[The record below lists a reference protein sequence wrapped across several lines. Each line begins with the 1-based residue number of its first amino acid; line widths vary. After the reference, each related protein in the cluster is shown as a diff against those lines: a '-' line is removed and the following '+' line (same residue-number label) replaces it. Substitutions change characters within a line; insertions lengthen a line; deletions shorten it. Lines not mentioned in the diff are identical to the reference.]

1 MNIKIKKRGQ
11 NMNRDVAK
19 RGMIFVSAL
28 LAISLTGC
36 NLNPFSVSVKKEN
49 KTDTTEVS
57 AVSETEMTTETTEEV
72 TETSAPE
79 SLEYSNSDYHYSIE
93 LPSGWKKYDNAEQ
106 AGYLVMGG
114 NYDFFMNE
122 NRDSVMVSKK
132 DGTYDDSVFIQ
143 SFSQSVDTVVG
154 SKYTL
159 VSSQECKAGNLAA
172 YQVVTK
178 CNSGNME
185 GITKVL
191 WAVNDPSD
199 NYVYT
204 VYYYYYDNDE
214 VTEDLTGTLLDSITF
229 GTNSAS
235 AAEAP
240 AETTAEATMETFSS
254 SGFYNESNTK
264 RIGNDTVGYIDV
276 PSEFV
281 EFKEIGGLTGVVDG
295 VQYSD
300 PTGIAV
306 FTLSAYKNSDLTAE
320 QAANNAYL
328 NCQAKSGSEVKGAE
342 VEIAGYK
349 AKQVYT
355 YYENEGKFLVI
366 WAFETS
372 DHDDYTHYLSIEFPD
387 NYRNIWELNETFGF
401 NSER

>member
-1 MNIKIKKRGQ
+1 MNTKKRGQ
-11 NMNRDVAK
+11 NMNKNTAK
-19 RGMIFVSAL
+19 KGMIFVSAL
-28 LAISLTGC
+28 LAFSLTGC

-49 KTDTTEVS
+49 KTDTTELS
-57 AVSETEMTTETTEEV
+57 EVSETEMTTETTEEV
-72 TETSAPE
+72 TETAAAEP
-79 SLEYSNSDYHYSIE
+79 LEYSNPDYHYSIE
-93 LPSGWKKYDNAEQ
+93 LPSIWKKYDNAEQ

-122 NRDSVMVSKK
+122 NRDSIMVSKK

-143 SFSQSVDTVVG
+143 TFKQSVDTVVG

-172 YQVVTK
+172 YQVVAK

-185 GITKVL
+185 GITQVI
-191 WAVNDPSD
+191 WVVNDPSD
-199 NYVYT
+199 NYIYT

-214 VTEDLTGTLLDSITF
+214 APEDLTDTLLNSIKF
-229 GTNSAS
+229 GTNSAN
-235 AAEAP
+235 AAETS
-240 AETTAEATMETFSS
+240 AETTTETVAETFSS

-328 NCQAKSGSEVKGAE
+328 NCQAESGSEVKGAE
-342 VEIAGYK
+342 VDIAGYK

-355 YYENEGKFLVI
+355 YYENDGKFLVI

-387 NYRNIWELNETFGF
+387 SYRNIWELNETFGF

>member
-1 MNIKIKKRGQ
+1 MNTKKRGQ
-11 NMNRDVAK
+11 NMNKNTAK
-19 RGMIFVSAL
+19 KGMIFVSAL
-28 LAISLTGC
+28 LAFSLTGC

-49 KTDTTEVS
+49 KTDTTELS
-57 AVSETEMTTETTEEV
+57 EVSETEMTTETTEEV
-72 TETSAPE
+72 TETAAAEP
-79 SLEYSNSDYHYSIE
+79 LEYSNPDYHYSIE
-93 LPSGWKKYDNAEQ
+93 LPSIWKKYDNAEQ

-122 NRDSVMVSKK
+122 NRDSIMVSKK

-143 SFSQSVDTVVG
+143 TFKQSVDTVVG

-159 VSSQECKAGNLAA
+159 VSSQECKAGNI
-172 YQVVTK
+172 
-178 CNSGNME
+178 E
-185 GITKVL
+185 GITQVI

-199 NYVYT
+199 NYIYT

-214 VTEDLTGTLLDSITF
+214 APEDLTDTLLNSIKF
-229 GTNSAS
+229 GTNSAN
-235 AAEAP
+235 AAETS
-240 AETTAEATMETFSS
+240 AETTTETVAETFSS

-300 PTGIAV
+300 VTGTAI

-328 NCQAKSGSEVKGAE
+328 NCQAESGSEVKGAE
-342 VEIAGYK
+342 VDIAGYK

-355 YYENEGKFLVI
+355 YYENDGKFLVI

-387 NYRNIWELNETFGF
+387 SYRNIWELNETFGF